1 MNWGLITSLILNVVF
16 LIILFGQSKKINILR
31 EENQKPLPNENND
44 ELIAVASAKLKTLG
58 DVKTIKYLRGE
69 KGMSM
74 VDAKRLVDTLK
85 K

>member
-16 LIILFGQSKKINILR
+16 LIIIFGQSKKINILR
-31 EENQKPLPNENND
+31 EENQKSLPNENND
-44 ELIAVASAKLKTLG
+44 DLIAVASAKLKTLG
-58 DVKTIKYLRGE
+58 DVKTIKYLREE

>member
-16 LIILFGQSKKINILR
+16 LIIIFGQSKKINILR
-31 EENQKPLPNENND
+31 EENQKSLPNENND